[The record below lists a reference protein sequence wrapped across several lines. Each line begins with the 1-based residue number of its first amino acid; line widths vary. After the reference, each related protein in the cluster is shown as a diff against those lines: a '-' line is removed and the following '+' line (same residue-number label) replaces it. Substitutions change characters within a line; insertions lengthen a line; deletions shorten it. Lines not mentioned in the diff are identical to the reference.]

1 MPHQGLYMR
10 ALLLKHS
17 VRFFWLSF
25 QFLIEKLKIFDLLIM
40 RAFLSAGILDKPQLV
55 TCSWV
60 VNHTVTSM
68 FVGVARQGWSN
79 SQRTYYPCIM
89 GLSHPYCANID
100 TCMVSKHFL
109 RQPKKNIEHDSRQFS
124 PIFAKSQTSNSIW
137 NFTKQQLHNSG
148 VRFYPS

>member
-1 MPHQGLYMR
+1 
-10 ALLLKHS
+10 
-17 VRFFWLSF
+17 
-25 QFLIEKLKIFDLLIM
+25 M

-60 VNHTVTSM
+60 VNHTVASM

-79 SQRTYYPCIM
+79 SQRTYYTCIM

-109 RQPKKNIEHDSRQFS
+109 RQPKKNIEPDSDSFS
-124 PIFAKSQTSNSIW
+124 QYLQKVKHQIQHEILQGNSCTHTPQACEILSVINTSKDQSSRISKA
-137 NFTKQQLHNSG
+137 FPF
-148 VRFYPS
+148 RFKTE

>member
-1 MPHQGLYMR
+1 
-10 ALLLKHS
+10 
-17 VRFFWLSF
+17 
-25 QFLIEKLKIFDLLIM
+25 M

-60 VNHTVTSM
+60 VNHTVASM

-109 RQPKKNIEHDSRQFS
+109 RQPKKKHKSMILDSFLQYLQKVKHQ
-124 PIFAKSQTSNSIW
+124 IQYEILLGNSC
-137 NFTKQQLHNSG
+137 TTQA
-148 VRFYPS
+148 